1 MPPKPSPYDQ
11 VVETGT
17 HPAGIFV
24 VKATGLGQL
33 LGLMT
38 RSFIHGGHGG
48 FGQGG
53 GHGDTTI
60 TFEISVHRLLQTT
73 VTE

>member
-1 MPPKPSPYDQ
+1 M
-11 VVETGT
+11 VETGV

-33 LGLMT
+33 LGLIT
-38 RSFIHGGHGG
+38 KSFMHGGHGG
-48 FGQGG
+48 LGQGFG

-60 TFEISVHRLLQTT
+60 TFEVAVHPLLQAT